1 MTQQNPY
8 WWQQG
13 IGQYQNPWGG
23 VGQYQYP
30 NSGRPGD
37 APPQTNPYNPANGG
51 VGQYQ
56 NPWGGVGMYQY
67 PNSGRPGDNP
77 NYSTLNPQAPIN
89 PFMPQLGNPFAG
101 LSQFGQMSPQQL
113 GQGLGWSSPLNT
125 PTPTLRPP
133 FQSQAPF
140 TEYGAWNMQTP
151 PPGVGRG
158 QPGAAW
164 QPGYQQSRPPS
175 WNAPNGPAG
184 PGGGQGGGQNPN
196 GGPWWTDPYGNQS
209 FSGFDWNQVVPWGN
223 AQYTPGGPSPFAGQP
238 VGAWEDITNNL
249 RTMGYLDQ
257 QAFNNQ
263 QQGVQNSQWD
273 QTFGANQ
280 AQQGVQNSQW
290 DRNFGANQAQNA
302 FQNQL
307 ARDQYNTG
315 VGQWDRNF
323 NAQQGQQGWQN
334 NFQQNEANRAA
345 DQWGQTFGANQAQ
358 QGWNNQFQT
367 GRANAADSQWGQTF
381 GANENQRG
389 IENTRNA
396 ALDQWNQAFS
406 QAGFD
411 WRKQQD
417 TEQNRLQ
424 DQGQNLAAF
433 GRRFGPNVSY
443 M

>member
-1 MTQQNPY
+1 MTQQYPPE
-8 WWQQG
+8 WWQQGVGQYAYPAPGGITGNPGWPTFNSWMSQLFGPRGYSPNGGPLNSPLNPAMQSPLNPAMQSPLNPPASGYSPGG
-13 IGQYQNPWGG
+13 IGQYQQAGG
-23 VGQYQYP
+23 VSIPPWLMQLFQRQGNQ
-30 NSGRPGD
+30 SGPT
-37 APPQTNPYNPANGG
+37 Q
-51 VGQYQ
+51 
-56 NPWGGVGMYQY
+56 
-67 PNSGRPGDNP
+67 
-77 NYSTLNPQAPIN
+77 
-89 PFMPQLGNPFAG
+89 
-101 LSQFGQMSPQQL
+101 
-113 GQGLGWSSPLNT
+113 T
-125 PTPTLRPP
+125 PTPTLGPS

-140 TEYGAWNMQTP
+140 SDYGPWNMQTP
-151 PPGVGRG
+151 PPSVGRG
-158 QPGAAW
+158 QPGPAWNPGAA
-164 QPGYQQSRPPS
+164 QGRPAS
-175 WNAPNGPAG
+175 WNAPQGMGPAG
-184 PGGGQGGGQNPN
+184 PGGAQGGAGGLNPN

-263 QQGVQNSQWD
+263 QQGVQNNQWD
-273 QTFGANQ
+273 RTFDANQ
-280 AQQGVQNSQW
+280 GQQGIQNSQW
-290 DRNFGANQAQNA
+290 DRNFGAQQNQQAFNQAQQGI
-302 FQNQL
+302 QN
-307 ARDQYNTG
+307 N
-315 VGQWDRNF
+315 QWDRTFGSNE
-323 NAQQGQQGWQN
+323 AQRGWQN
-334 NFQQNEANRAA
+334 TFNQNEANRQA

-358 QGWNNQFQT
+358 QGWNNQYQT

>member
-1 MTQQNPY
+1 MTQQNQNWWTPPPPSPPGPQQGVGQPGQSGQGPTYNYERFLQQLMGGGLNQWGQGVGQGAGALGQWGLGQGLNAFGNMAGMGVQSGMNQLGIPGGPLASWALRQGIGNAWGQSPY
-8 WWQQG
+8 SRPPYQTQAPFQEPQGPWNMQGQQGQQGQGGQGGLPPWMMPPQQGAPLGPAGGQQG
-13 IGQYQNPWGG
+13 IGG
-23 VGQYQYP
+23 
-30 NSGRPGD
+30 
-37 APPQTNPYNPANGG
+37 
-51 VGQYQ
+51 
-56 NPWGGVGMYQY
+56 
-67 PNSGRPGDNP
+67 
-77 NYSTLNPQAPIN
+77 
-89 PFMPQLGNPFAG
+89 F
-101 LSQFGQMSPQQL
+101 
-113 GQGLGWSSPLNT
+113 
-125 PTPTLRPP
+125 
-133 FQSQAPF
+133 
-140 TEYGAWNMQTP
+140 QTP
-151 PPGVGRG
+151 YGM
-158 QPGAAW
+158 
-164 QPGYQQSRPPS
+164 
-175 WNAPNGPAG
+175 
-184 PGGGQGGGQNPN
+184 GGGFSNGQASN

-257 QAFNNQ
+257 QAFDQNQQGIQNNQ
-263 QQGVQNSQWD
+263 WDRTFNANQGQQGI
-273 QTFGANQ
+273 
-280 AQQGVQNSQW
+280 QNSQW
-290 DRNFGANQAQNA
+290 DRNFAQ
-302 FQNQL
+302 Q
-307 ARDQYNTG
+307 G
-315 VGQWDRNF
+315 SQWDRNF
-323 NAQQGQQGWQN
+323 NANQAQQGIQNNQWDRTFGSNEAQRGWQN
-334 NFQQNEANRAA
+334 NFTQNEANRAA

-358 QGWNNQFQT
+358 QGWNNQYQT

>member
-1 MTQQNPY
+1 MTQQNQN
-8 WWQQG
+8 WWMQPPNYGVGASGQFNQTNPSMQPQQGSGGDQQAIIQRLMQLGANSQQIAQLGPQLMQLAQRGGLNGIDWGGDVRAAIMPQSQTRAPFSDHPEWGIQTPQQGGQGGLQPWMMPPQQGAPLGPAGGQQG
-13 IGQYQNPWGG
+13 IGG
-23 VGQYQYP
+23 
-30 NSGRPGD
+30 
-37 APPQTNPYNPANGG
+37 
-51 VGQYQ
+51 
-56 NPWGGVGMYQY
+56 
-67 PNSGRPGDNP
+67 
-77 NYSTLNPQAPIN
+77 
-89 PFMPQLGNPFAG
+89 F
-101 LSQFGQMSPQQL
+101 
-113 GQGLGWSSPLNT
+113 
-125 PTPTLRPP
+125 
-133 FQSQAPF
+133 
-140 TEYGAWNMQTP
+140 QTP
-151 PPGVGRG
+151 YGM
-158 QPGAAW
+158 
-164 QPGYQQSRPPS
+164 
-175 WNAPNGPAG
+175 
-184 PGGGQGGGQNPN
+184 GGGFSNGQASN

-257 QAFNNQ
+257 QAFDQNQQGIQNNQ
-263 QQGVQNSQWD
+263 WDRTFNANQGQQGI
-273 QTFGANQ
+273 
-280 AQQGVQNSQW
+280 QNSQW
-290 DRNFGANQAQNA
+290 DRNFAQ
-302 FQNQL
+302 Q
-307 ARDQYNTG
+307 G
-315 VGQWDRNF
+315 SQWDRNF
-323 NAQQGQQGWQN
+323 NANQAQQGIQNNQWDRTFGSNEAQRGWQN
-334 NFQQNEANRAA
+334 NFTQNEANRAA

-358 QGWNNQFQT
+358 QGWNNQYQT